1 MEFLK
6 LTMGWIVALFMAVV
20 GLIILLQM
28 TFGKINLKNLISEEN
43 GDASMSRFQLL
54 IFTFVISMSLF
65 MVIVSKTP
73 LGFPDHIPTEILT
86 LLGIS
91 GGSYLVSKGIQ
102 SSKETSKAAIQAQQA
117 PGNAVGAPPAANG
130 PGIDQAM
137 G

>member
-1 MEFLK
+1 MEL
-6 LTMGWIVALFMAVV
+6 LGVTMGWIVALFMALA
-20 GLIILLQM
+20 GLIILFEM
-28 TFGKINLKNLISEEN
+28 AFGKINLQKLISEEN

-65 MVIVSKTP
+65 LVIVGKNP
-73 LGFPDHIPTEILT
+73 VAFPASIPVEILA

-102 SSKETSKAAIQAQQA
+102 SSKETNKAAIQAEQATASSAGAA
-117 PGNAVGAPPAANG
+117 PGVAAAGN
-130 PGIDQAM
+130 DQAM